1 MDSCQRAPRD
11 DQASV
16 RAACESRD
24 RALDLASV
32 AHIDRLQLNAERRR
46 HGLDRAE
53 LADPRCY
60 GGITYYNDSRPPPP
74 HLPLQLPPFSP
85 DSAFQIF
92 KTRGISAPPRPAID
106 RATAPP

>member
-60 GGITYYNDSRPPPP
+60 GGVTYYNDSP
-74 HLPLQLPPFSP
+74 HLPHQLLLQLPPFLAHALFRI
-85 DSAFQIF
+85 D
-92 KTRGISAPPRPAID
+92 KTRHISP
-106 RATAPP
+106 